1 MRRISVATILMAGL
15 LATPAIAQS
24 IEERAAARD
33 VLGRNSDA
41 IVTVMGTLKARITRQ
56 GRDSSAPDQA
66 VRASATVIDPSG
78 LAVVALSAIDP
89 GNIIS
94 KSPAA
99 VQGNMTFTTE
109 LVDVKMRLA
118 DGKEVPARIVLRDSD
133 LDLLFLKP
141 ATAPAAPMAAV
152 QSSAPPL
159 AIMDGVVVVQRL
171 GELTG
176 WKPSAAFGSV
186 EVVVERP
193 RTFYI
198 IATLTSGNS
207 TGATVFD
214 GRGRFAGIVTLRA
227 GEDAKSNA
235 LNGLQGNALQTLGVM
250 PIVVPAT
257 DIREIAK
264 QAK

>member
-1 MRRISVATILMAGL
+1 MRRISAATMMMVGL
-15 LATPAIAQS
+15 LASPAVAQS

-33 VLGRNSDA
+33 LVGRNGDA
-41 IVTVMGTLKARITRQ
+41 IVTMMATLKARMTRQ
-56 GRDSSAPDQA
+56 GRDNPAPDQA

-99 VQGNMTFTTE
+99 LQGNLTFTTE

-118 DGKEVPARIVLRDSD
+118 DGKEVPARVVLRDSD
-133 LDLLFLKP
+133 LDLLFVKP
-141 ATAPAAPMAAV
+141 TTAPATPMASV
-152 QSSAPPL
+152 QSNAPSL
-159 AIMDGVVVVQRL
+159 AIMDAVVAVQRL

-186 EVVVERP
+186 EVVVEKP

-214 GRGRFAGIVTLRA
+214 GKGQFAGIVTLRA
-227 GEDAKSNA
+227 GEDAKTNA
-235 LNGLQGNALQTLGVM
+235 LNGLQGNALQTLGLM
-250 PIVVPAT
+250 PIVVPAA